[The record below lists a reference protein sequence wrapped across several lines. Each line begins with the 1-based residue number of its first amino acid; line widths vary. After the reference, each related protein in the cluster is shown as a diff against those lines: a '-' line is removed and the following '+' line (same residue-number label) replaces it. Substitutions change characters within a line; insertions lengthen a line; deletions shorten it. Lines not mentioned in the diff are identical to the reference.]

1 MLGYPT
7 LERQEG
13 IAPGLLSGPC
23 LETSLGVTSRP
34 RQVSTESSL
43 ETLLPAVLP
52 IRVSDR
58 LSHTK
63 HSALTLSSNP
73 PPPPHL
79 QHMAMA
85 KVQGTPPADGVMT
98 LHDMG
103 WGAGGLTGQAAVSQ
117 RQKHWSW
124 SQDLEFESQPCCF
137 QTHPVTIL
145 SLILLLC
152 ELREWLVPT
161 LGHPGGQNEMTSMKA
176 LSQCWACGA

>member
-1 MLGYPT
+1 
-7 LERQEG
+7 
-13 IAPGLLSGPC
+13 
-23 LETSLGVTSRP
+23 
-34 RQVSTESSL
+34 
-43 ETLLPAVLP
+43 
-52 IRVSDR
+52 
-58 LSHTK
+58 
-63 HSALTLSSNP
+63 
-73 PPPPHL
+73 
-79 QHMAMA
+79 MAMA

-145 SLILLLC
+145 SLILLFC